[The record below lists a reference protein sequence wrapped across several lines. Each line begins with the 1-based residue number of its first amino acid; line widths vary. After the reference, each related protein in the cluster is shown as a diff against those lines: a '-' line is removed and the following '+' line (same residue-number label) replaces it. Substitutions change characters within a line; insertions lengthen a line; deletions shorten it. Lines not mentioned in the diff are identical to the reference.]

1 MGSAR
6 RHRTVRSVRRSRRK
20 GPHPALQARC
30 AWASPALAGEGVRSR
45 RSLGGEG
52 LLLPFPLLFLIIFFY
67 APIANL
73 LREGLTKD
81 GAFSLEFVRKI
92 LADDYFQ
99 HVILFTLWQALLSTL
114 ASIILGL
121 PLAYILTRYDFPLK
135 RAVRALTIVPFVL
148 PAITVALGFALLF
161 GRNGYLNQ
169 FLMKLFGLSE
179 PPLPIMYSLT
189 GIVLAHAF
197 YNAPIITRTVHAAWE
212 RLDPRYEESARTL
225 GASRFYVFKD
235 ITLPMILPGLLSGA
249 ALVFIFCFLSF
260 PIVLSVGGGRFSTIE
275 VEIYTRVVT
284 RLDPE
289 FINYK
294 LGAALALIGLM
305 LSLGMTY
312 LYLRLQGSFAR
323 QAEHVRPRS
332 TIPLFVGVR
341 DLLRPAK
348 ILLWLY
354 VLVSVLLFVGPVLAI
369 VIDSFWEDTPGGGR
383 WTLRWYSYIFTPD
396 YEALLGDSPLQ
407 AILNSLGFG
416 LGATMIAVPL
426 GLIFAY
432 MIARLRWAGRRLFD
446 TLLMAPLATSSIVLA
461 FALLRAFNAPPFKL
475 AGTAT
480 AVIIAHAV
488 IIFPFVVRALVPV
501 LENLDMKIVEMARS
515 LGASRWRALREIELP
530 LVAGGLIA
538 GAVFAF
544 ALSLGEM
551 SATLMLARPGLN
563 TMPVAVYRFLSQ
575 HSLGAPSAMS
585 TVMIAVSALAFILLE
600 RWGERIFKH
609 F

>member
-1 MGSAR
+1 MRLFG
-6 RHRTVRSVRRSRRK
+6 RK
-20 GPHPALQARC
+20 GPHL
-30 AWASPALAGEGVRSR
+30 ALAGIPLPWLTHGRGVR
-45 RSLGGEG
+45 GEG
-52 LLLPFPLLFLIIFFY
+52 LVLLLPLLFLVVFFY

-73 LREGLTKD
+73 LREGLTRD
-81 GAFSLEFVRKI
+81 DTLSLEFVRKI
-92 LADDYFQ
+92 LTDDYFQ

-114 ASIILGL
+114 ASIALGL
-121 PLAYILTRYDFPLK
+121 PLAYILTHYEFPLK
-135 RAVRALTIVPFVL
+135 RVVRSLTIVPFVL

-169 FLMKLFGLSE
+169 FLMNLFGLSE

-212 RLDPRYEESARTL
+212 RLDPRYEESARAL

-235 ITLPMILPGLLSGA
+235 VTLPMILPGLLSGA

-284 RLDPE
+284 MLDPQ
-289 FINYK
+289 FLNYK
-294 LGAALALIGLM
+294 IGAALALIGLV

-312 LYLRLQGSFAR
+312 IYLRLQGSFAR
-323 QAEHVRPRS
+323 QAEHVRPRP
-332 TIPLFVGVR
+332 TVPLFAGLK
-341 DLLRPAK
+341 DFLRPTK
-348 ILLWLY
+348 LLLWLY
-354 VLVSVLLFVGPVLAI
+354 VLCSALIFVGPMLAI
-369 VIDSFWEDTPGGGR
+369 VVDSLWEETTR
-383 WTLRWYSYIFTPD
+383 HWTLRWYTYIFTPN
-396 YEALLGDSPLQ
+396 YEALLGDSPLK
-407 AILNSLGFG
+407 AILNSLSFG
-416 LGATMIAVPL
+416 LGATAIAVPL

-461 FALLRAFNAPPFKL
+461 FALLRTFSAPPVRL
-475 AGTAT
+475 VGTAT

-488 IIFPFVVRALVPV
+488 IIFPFIVRALVPV
-501 LENLDMKIVEMARS
+501 LENLDQRLVEIARS

-530 LVAGGLIA
+530 LVATGLIA

-600 RWGERIFKH
+600 RWGERVFKN

>member
-1 MGSAR
+1 MR
-6 RHRTVRSVRRSRRK
+6 R
-20 GPHPALQARC
+20 
-30 AWASPALAGEGVRSR
+30 W
-45 RSLGGEG
+45 GGEQ
-52 LLLPFPLLFLIIFFY
+52 LLLALPVLFLVVFFY
-67 APIANL
+67 GPIANL

-81 GAFSLEFVRKI
+81 GAFSLEFLWAV
-92 LADDYFQ
+92 LTDDYFR

-114 ASIILGL
+114 ASIALGL
-121 PLAYILTRYDFPLK
+121 PLAFILTHYDFPLK
-135 RAVRALTIVPFVL
+135 RIVRALTIVPFVL
-148 PAITVALGFALLF
+148 PAITVALGFVLLF

-169 FLMKLFGLSE
+169 FLMHLFGLSE

-212 RLDPRYEESARTL
+212 RLDPRYEESARAL
-225 GASRFYVFKD
+225 GASRFFVFKD

-284 RLDPE
+284 RLDPQ
-289 FINYK
+289 FVNYK
-294 LGAALALIGLM
+294 IGAALALVGLV
-305 LSLGMTY
+305 LSLAVTY
-312 LYLRLQGSFAR
+312 LYLRLQGSLAL
-323 QAEHVRPRS
+323 QTEQLRPRP
-332 TIPLFVGVR
+332 TAPLFAGVR

-348 ILLWLY
+348 LLVWLY
-354 VLVSVLLFVGPVLAI
+354 VLISVILFVGPVAAI
-369 VIDSFWEDTPGGGR
+369 VVDSLREETAEGAR
-383 WTLRWYSYIFTPD
+383 WTLRWYSYIFTPN
-396 YEALLGDSPLQ
+396 YEALVGDSPLR
-407 AILNSLGFG
+407 AIVNSLIFG
-416 LGATMIAVPL
+416 LGATAIAVPL

-432 MIARLRWAGRRLFD
+432 VIARLRLDRSSCRRRRQGVQSRRSLVD

-461 FALLRAFNAPPFKL
+461 FALLRAFNAPPL
-475 AGTAT
+475 RLVGTAT

-488 IIFPFVVRALVPV
+488 IIFPFIVRALVPI
-501 LENLDMKIVEMARS
+501 LESLDVRLTEMARS
-515 LGASRWRALREIELP
+515 LGAGRFRALRDIELP
-530 LVAGGLIA
+530 LVATGLIA

-551 SATLMLARPGLN
+551 SATLMLARPGLS

-585 TVMIAVSALAFILLE
+585 VVMIAVSAIAFILLE
-600 RWGERIFKH
+600 RWGERALRF
-609 F
+609 

>member
-1 MGSAR
+1 MSTR
-6 RHRTVRSVRRSRRK
+6 R
-20 GPHPALQARC
+20 
-30 AWASPALAGEGVRSR
+30 W
-45 RSLGGEG
+45 GGEQ
-52 LLLPFPLLFLIIFFY
+52 LLLALPLLFLVVFFY
-67 APIANL
+67 GPIANL

-81 GAFSLEFVRKI
+81 GTLSLEFVRQI
-92 LADDYFQ
+92 LTDDYFRY
-99 HVILFTLWQALLSTL
+99 VILFTLWQASLSTL
-114 ASIILGL
+114 ASIALGL
-121 PLAYILTRYDFPLK
+121 PLAYILTHYDFPLK
-135 RAVRALTIVPFVL
+135 RIVRALTIVPFVL

-169 FLMKLFGLSE
+169 FLMNLFGLSE

-212 RLDPRYEESARTL
+212 RLDPRYEESAWAL
-225 GASRFYVFKD
+225 GASRFFVFKD

-284 RLDPE
+284 RLDPQ
-289 FINYK
+289 FLNYK
-294 LGAALALIGLM
+294 IGAALALVGLV
-305 LSLGMTY
+305 LSLAVTY
-312 LYLRLQGSFAR
+312 LYLRVQGSFAR
-323 QAEHVRPRS
+323 QTEQLQLRP
-332 TIPLFVGVR
+332 TVPLFAGVR
-341 DLLRPAK
+341 DLLHPTK

-354 VLVSVLLFVGPVLAI
+354 VLVSVLIFVGPVVAI
-369 VIDSFWEDTPGGGR
+369 VADSLWVDTPTGGH

-396 YEALLGDSPLQ
+396 YEAIVGDSPLR
-407 AILNSLGFG
+407 AIVNSLSFG
-416 LGATMIAVPL
+416 LGATAIAVPL

-432 MIARLRWAGRRLFD
+432 VIARLRWAGRRLLD

-461 FALLRAFNAPPFKL
+461 FALLRAFNAPPL
-475 AGTAT
+475 RLVGTAT

-488 IIFPFVVRALVPV
+488 IIFPFIVRALVPV
-501 LENLDMKIVEMARS
+501 LENLDIRLVEMARG

-530 LVAGGLIA
+530 LVATGLIA

-585 TVMIAVSALAFILLE
+585 VVMIAVSAIAFILLE
-600 RWGERIFKH
+600 RWGERALKF
-609 F
+609 

>member
-1 MGSAR
+1 MR
-6 RHRTVRSVRRSRRK
+6 R
-20 GPHPALQARC
+20 
-30 AWASPALAGEGVRSR
+30 W
-45 RSLGGEG
+45 GGEQ
-52 LLLPFPLLFLIIFFY
+52 LLLALPVLFLVVFFY
-67 APIANL
+67 GPIANL

-81 GAFSLEFVRKI
+81 GAFSLEFLWTV
-92 LADDYFQ
+92 LTDDYFR

-114 ASIILGL
+114 ASIALGL
-121 PLAYILTRYDFPLK
+121 PLAFILTHYDFPLK
-135 RAVRALTIVPFVL
+135 RVVRALTIVPFVL

-169 FLMKLFGLSE
+169 LLMHLFGLSE

-212 RLDPRYEESARTL
+212 RLDPRYEESARAL
-225 GASRFYVFKD
+225 GASRFFVFKD

-284 RLDPE
+284 RLDPQ
-289 FINYK
+289 FVNYK
-294 LGAALALIGLM
+294 IGAALALVGLV
-305 LSLGMTY
+305 LSLAVTY
-312 LYLRLQGSFAR
+312 LYLRLQGSLAR
-323 QAEHVRPRS
+323 QTEQLRPRP
-332 TIPLFVGVR
+332 TAPLFAGVR

-348 ILLWLY
+348 LLVWLY
-354 VLVSVLLFVGPVLAI
+354 VLISVILFVGPVAAI
-369 VIDSFWEDTPGGGR
+369 VVDSLREETAEGAR
-383 WTLRWYSYIFTPD
+383 WTLRWYSYIFTPN
-396 YEALLGDSPLQ
+396 YEALVGDSPLR
-407 AILNSLGFG
+407 AIVNSLIFG
-416 LGATMIAVPL
+416 LGATAIAVPL

-432 MIARLRWAGRRLFD
+432 VIARLHWAGRRLFD

-461 FALLRAFNAPPFKL
+461 FALLRAFNAPPL
-475 AGTAT
+475 RLVGTAT

-488 IIFPFVVRALVPV
+488 IIFPFIVRALVPI
-501 LENLDMKIVEMARS
+501 LESLDVRLTEMARS
-515 LGASRWRALREIELP
+515 LGAGRFRALRDIELP
-530 LVAGGLIA
+530 LVATGLIA

-551 SATLMLARPGLN
+551 SATLMLARPGLS

-585 TVMIAVSALAFILLE
+585 VVMIAVSAIAFILLE
-600 RWGERIFKH
+600 RWGERALRF
-609 F
+609 

>member
-1 MGSAR
+1 MR
-6 RHRTVRSVRRSRRK
+6 R
-20 GPHPALQARC
+20 
-30 AWASPALAGEGVRSR
+30 W
-45 RSLGGEG
+45 GGEQ
-52 LLLPFPLLFLIIFFY
+52 LLLALPVLFLVVFFY
-67 APIANL
+67 GPIANL

-81 GAFSLEFVRKI
+81 GAFSLEFLWAV
-92 LADDYFQ
+92 LTDDYFR

-114 ASIILGL
+114 ASIALGL
-121 PLAYILTRYDFPLK
+121 PLAFILTHYDFPLK
-135 RAVRALTIVPFVL
+135 RIVRALTIVPFVL

-169 FLMKLFGLSE
+169 FLMHLFGLSE

-212 RLDPRYEESARTL
+212 RLDPRYEESARAL
-225 GASRFYVFKD
+225 GASRFFVFKD

-284 RLDPE
+284 RLDPQ
-289 FINYK
+289 FVNYK
-294 LGAALALIGLM
+294 IGAALALVGLV
-305 LSLGMTY
+305 LSLAVTY
-312 LYLRLQGSFAR
+312 LYLRLQGSLAR
-323 QAEHVRPRS
+323 QTEQLRPRP
-332 TIPLFVGVR
+332 TAPLFAGVR
-341 DLLRPAK
+341 DLLRPTK
-348 ILLWLY
+348 LLVWLY
-354 VLVSVLLFVGPVLAI
+354 VLVSVILFVGPVAAI
-369 VIDSFWEDTPGGGR
+369 VVDSLREETAEGAR
-383 WTLRWYSYIFTPD
+383 WTLRWYSYIFTPN
-396 YEALLGDSPLQ
+396 YEALVGDSPLR
-407 AILNSLGFG
+407 AIVNSLIFG
-416 LGATMIAVPL
+416 LGATAIAVPL

-432 MIARLRWAGRRLFD
+432 VIARLRLDRSSCRRRRQGVQSRRSLVD

-461 FALLRAFNAPPFKL
+461 FALLRAFNAPPL
-475 AGTAT
+475 RLVGSST

-488 IIFPFVVRALVPV
+488 IIFPFIVRALVPI
-501 LENLDMKIVEMARS
+501 LESLDVRLTEMARS
-515 LGASRWRALREIELP
+515 LGAGRFRALRDIELP
-530 LVAGGLIA
+530 LVATGLIA

-551 SATLMLARPGLN
+551 SATLMLARPGLS

-585 TVMIAVSALAFILLE
+585 VVMIAVSAIAFILLE
-600 RWGERIFKH
+600 RWGERALKF
-609 F
+609 

>member
-1 MGSAR
+1 MR
-6 RHRTVRSVRRSRRK
+6 R
-20 GPHPALQARC
+20 
-30 AWASPALAGEGVRSR
+30 W
-45 RSLGGEG
+45 GGEQ
-52 LLLPFPLLFLIIFFY
+52 LLLALPVLFLVVFFY
-67 APIANL
+67 GPIANL

-81 GAFSLEFVRKI
+81 GAFSLEFLWTV
-92 LADDYFQ
+92 LTDDYFR

-114 ASIILGL
+114 ASIALGL
-121 PLAYILTRYDFPLK
+121 PLAFILTHYDFPLK
-135 RAVRALTIVPFVL
+135 RIVRALTIVPFVL

-169 FLMKLFGLSE
+169 FLMHLFGLSE

-212 RLDPRYEESARTL
+212 RLDPRYEESARAL
-225 GASRFYVFKD
+225 GASRFFVFKD

-284 RLDPE
+284 RLDPQ
-289 FINYK
+289 FVNYK
-294 LGAALALIGLM
+294 IGAALALVGLV
-305 LSLGMTY
+305 LSLAVTY
-312 LYLRLQGSFAR
+312 LYLRLQGSLAR
-323 QAEHVRPRS
+323 QTEQLRPRP
-332 TIPLFVGVR
+332 TAPLFAGVR
-341 DLLRPAK
+341 DLLRPTK
-348 ILLWLY
+348 LLVWLY
-354 VLVSVLLFVGPVLAI
+354 VLISVILFVGPVAAI
-369 VIDSFWEDTPGGGR
+369 VVDSLREETVEGAR
-383 WTLRWYSYIFTPD
+383 WTLRWYSYIFTPN
-396 YEALLGDSPLQ
+396 YEALVGDSPLR
-407 AILNSLGFG
+407 AIVNSLIFG
-416 LGATMIAVPL
+416 LGATAIAVPL

-432 MIARLRWAGRRLFD
+432 VIARLHWAGRRLFD

-461 FALLRAFNAPPFKL
+461 FALLRAFNAPPL
-475 AGTAT
+475 RLVGTAT

-488 IIFPFVVRALVPV
+488 IIFPFIVRALVPI
-501 LENLDMKIVEMARS
+501 LESLDVRLTEMARS
-515 LGASRWRALREIELP
+515 LGASRWRVLRDIELP
-530 LVAGGLIA
+530 LVATGLIA

-551 SATLMLARPGLN
+551 SATLMLARPGLS

-585 TVMIAVSALAFILLE
+585 VVMIAVSAIAFILLE
-600 RWGERIFKH
+600 RWGERALRF
-609 F
+609 

>member
-1 MGSAR
+1 MR
-6 RHRTVRSVRRSRRK
+6 R
-20 GPHPALQARC
+20 
-30 AWASPALAGEGVRSR
+30 W
-45 RSLGGEG
+45 GGEQ
-52 LLLPFPLLFLIIFFY
+52 LLLALPVLFLVVFFY
-67 APIANL
+67 GPIANL

-81 GAFSLEFVRKI
+81 GAFSLEFLWAV
-92 LADDYFQ
+92 LTDDYFR

-114 ASIILGL
+114 ASIALGL
-121 PLAYILTRYDFPLK
+121 PLAFILTHYDFPLK
-135 RAVRALTIVPFVL
+135 RIVRALTIVPFVL

-169 FLMKLFGLSE
+169 FLMHLFGLSE

-212 RLDPRYEESARTL
+212 RLDPRYEESARAL
-225 GASRFYVFKD
+225 GASRFFVFKD

-284 RLDPE
+284 RLDPQ
-289 FINYK
+289 FVNYK
-294 LGAALALIGLM
+294 IGAALALVGLV
-305 LSLGMTY
+305 LSLAVTY
-312 LYLRLQGSFAR
+312 LYLRLQGSLAL
-323 QAEHVRPRS
+323 QTEQLRPRP
-332 TIPLFVGVR
+332 TAPLFAGVR

-348 ILLWLY
+348 LLVWLY
-354 VLVSVLLFVGPVLAI
+354 VLISVILFVGPVAAI
-369 VIDSFWEDTPGGGR
+369 VVDSLREETAEGAR
-383 WTLRWYSYIFTPD
+383 WTLRWYSYIFTPN
-396 YEALLGDSPLQ
+396 YEALVGDSPLR
-407 AILNSLGFG
+407 AIVNSLIFG
-416 LGATMIAVPL
+416 LGATAIAVPL

-432 MIARLRWAGRRLFD
+432 VIARLRLDRSSCRRRRQGVQSRRSLVD

-461 FALLRAFNAPPFKL
+461 FALLRAFNAPPL
-475 AGTAT
+475 RLVGTAT

-488 IIFPFVVRALVPV
+488 IIFPFIVRALVPI
-501 LENLDMKIVEMARS
+501 LESLDVRLTEMARS
-515 LGASRWRALREIELP
+515 LGAGRFRALRDIELP
-530 LVAGGLIA
+530 LVATGLIA

-551 SATLMLARPGLN
+551 SATLMLARPGLS

-585 TVMIAVSALAFILLE
+585 VVMIAVSAIAFILLE
-600 RWGERIFKH
+600 RWGERALRF
-609 F
+609 

>member
-1 MGSAR
+1 MR
-6 RHRTVRSVRRSRRK
+6 R
-20 GPHPALQARC
+20 
-30 AWASPALAGEGVRSR
+30 W
-45 RSLGGEG
+45 GGEQ
-52 LLLPFPLLFLIIFFY
+52 LLLALPVLFLVVFFY
-67 APIANL
+67 GPIANL

-81 GAFSLEFVRKI
+81 GAFSLEFLWTV
-92 LADDYFQ
+92 LTDDYFR

-114 ASIILGL
+114 ASIALGL
-121 PLAYILTRYDFPLK
+121 PLAFILTHYDFPLK
-135 RAVRALTIVPFVL
+135 RIVRALTIVPFVL

-169 FLMKLFGLSE
+169 LLMHLFGLSE

-212 RLDPRYEESARTL
+212 RLDPRYEESARAL
-225 GASRFYVFKD
+225 GASRFFVFKD

-284 RLDPE
+284 RLDPQ
-289 FINYK
+289 FVNYK
-294 LGAALALIGLM
+294 IGAALALVGLV
-305 LSLGMTY
+305 LSLAVTY
-312 LYLRLQGSFAR
+312 LYLRLQGGLAR
-323 QAEHVRPRS
+323 QTEQLRPRP
-332 TIPLFVGVR
+332 TAPLFAGVR
-341 DLLRPAK
+341 DLLRPTK
-348 ILLWLY
+348 LLVWLY
-354 VLVSVLLFVGPVLAI
+354 VLISVILFVGPVAAI
-369 VIDSFWEDTPGGGR
+369 VVDSLREETAEGAR
-383 WTLRWYSYIFTPD
+383 WTLRWYSYIFTPN
-396 YEALLGDSPLQ
+396 YEALVGDSPLR
-407 AILNSLGFG
+407 AIVNSLSFG
-416 LGATMIAVPL
+416 LGATAIAVPL

-432 MIARLRWAGRRLFD
+432 VIARLHWAGRRLFD

-461 FALLRAFNAPPFKL
+461 FALLRAFNAPPL
-475 AGTAT
+475 RLVGSST

-488 IIFPFVVRALVPV
+488 IIFPFIVRALVPI
-501 LENLDMKIVEMARS
+501 LESLDVRLTEMARS
-515 LGASRWRALREIELP
+515 LGAGRFRVLRDIELP
-530 LVAGGLIA
+530 LVATGLIA

-551 SATLMLARPGLN
+551 SATLMLARPGLS

-585 TVMIAVSALAFILLE
+585 VVMIAVSAIAFILLE
-600 RWGERIFKH
+600 RWGERALRF
-609 F
+609 

>member
-1 MGSAR
+1 M
-6 RHRTVRSVRRSRRK
+6 
-20 GPHPALQARC
+20 
-30 AWASPALAGEGVRSR
+30 
-45 RSLGGEG
+45 
-52 LLLPFPLLFLIIFFY
+52 LFLIVFFY
-67 APIANL
+67 GPVANL

-81 GAFSLEFVRKI
+81 GVFSLDFVIQI
-92 LADDYFQ
+92 LTDDYFR

-114 ASIILGL
+114 ASIVLGL
-121 PLAYILTRYDFPLK
+121 PLAYILAHYEFPLK
-135 RAVRALTIVPFVL
+135 RVIRALTIVPFVL

-169 FLMKLFGLSE
+169 LLMSLLGLSE

-212 RLDPRYEESARTL
+212 RLDPRYEESARAL

-284 RLDPE
+284 RLDPQ
-289 FINYK
+289 FLNYK
-294 LGAALALIGLM
+294 IGAALALIGLV
-305 LSLGMTY
+305 LSLAMTY
-312 LYLRLQGSFAR
+312 IYLRVQGSFAK
-323 QAEHVRPRS
+323 QAEHVRPRP
-332 TIPLFVGVR
+332 TIPLFAGAH
-341 DLLRPAK
+341 DLLRPTK
-348 ILLWLY
+348 VLLWLY
-354 VLVSVLLFVGPVLAI
+354 VLISLALFAGPMLAI
-369 VIDSFWEDTPGGGR
+369 VIDSLWEDTPVGGH

-396 YEALLGDSPLQ
+396 YEALLGDSPLR
-407 AILNSLGFG
+407 AIVNSISFG
-416 LGATMIAVPL
+416 LGATAIAVPL

-432 MIARLRWAGRRLFD
+432 LIARLRWVGRRLFD

-461 FALLRAFNAPPFKL
+461 FALLRAFSAPPLKL
-475 AGTAT
+475 VGTAT

-488 IIFPFVVRALVPV
+488 IIFPFIVRALVPV
-501 LENLDMKIVEMARS
+501 LENLDIKIVEMARS

-530 LVAGGLIA
+530 LAATGLVA

-600 RWGERIFKH
+600 RWGERALKNF
-609 F
+609 

>member
-1 MGSAR
+1 MR
-6 RHRTVRSVRRSRRK
+6 R
-20 GPHPALQARC
+20 
-30 AWASPALAGEGVRSR
+30 W
-45 RSLGGEG
+45 GGEQ
-52 LLLPFPLLFLIIFFY
+52 LLLALPVLFLVVFFY
-67 APIANL
+67 GPIANL

-81 GAFSLEFVRKI
+81 GAFSLEFLWAV
-92 LADDYFQ
+92 LTDDYFR

-114 ASIILGL
+114 ASIALGL
-121 PLAYILTRYDFPLK
+121 PLAFILTHYDFPLK
-135 RAVRALTIVPFVL
+135 RIVRALTIVPFVL
-148 PAITVALGFALLF
+148 PAITVALGFVLLF

-169 FLMKLFGLSE
+169 FLMHLFGLSE

-212 RLDPRYEESARTL
+212 RLDPRYEESARAL
-225 GASRFYVFKD
+225 GASRFFVFKD

-284 RLDPE
+284 RLDPQ
-289 FINYK
+289 FVNYK
-294 LGAALALIGLM
+294 IGAALALLGLV
-305 LSLGMTY
+305 LSLAVTY
-312 LYLRLQGSFAR
+312 LYLRLQGSLAR
-323 QAEHVRPRS
+323 QTEQLRPRP
-332 TIPLFVGVR
+332 TAPLFAGVR

-348 ILLWLY
+348 LLVWLY
-354 VLVSVLLFVGPVLAI
+354 VLISVILFVGPVAAI
-369 VIDSFWEDTPGGGR
+369 VVDSLREETAEGAR
-383 WTLRWYSYIFTPD
+383 WTLRWYSYIFTPN
-396 YEALLGDSPLQ
+396 YEALVGDSPLR
-407 AILNSLGFG
+407 AIVNSLIFG
-416 LGATMIAVPL
+416 LGATAIAVPL

-432 MIARLRWAGRRLFD
+432 VIARLRLDRSSCRRRRQGVQSRRSLVD

-461 FALLRAFNAPPFKL
+461 FALLRAFNAPPL
-475 AGTAT
+475 RLVGTAT

-488 IIFPFVVRALVPV
+488 IIFPFIVRALVPI
-501 LENLDMKIVEMARS
+501 LESLDVRLTEMARS
-515 LGASRWRALREIELP
+515 LGAGRFRALRDIELP
-530 LVAGGLIA
+530 LVATGLIA

-551 SATLMLARPGLN
+551 SATLMLARPGLS

-585 TVMIAVSALAFILLE
+585 VVMIAVSAIAFILLE
-600 RWGERIFKH
+600 RWGERALRF
-609 F
+609 

>member
-1 MGSAR
+1 VNMR
-6 RHRTVRSVRRSRRK
+6 R
-20 GPHPALQARC
+20 
-30 AWASPALAGEGVRSR
+30 W
-45 RSLGGEG
+45 GGEQ
-52 LLLPFPLLFLIIFFY
+52 LLLALPVLFLVVFFY
-67 APIANL
+67 GPIANL

-81 GAFSLEFVRKI
+81 GAFSLEFLWTV
-92 LADDYFQ
+92 LTDDYFR

-114 ASIILGL
+114 ASIALGL
-121 PLAYILTRYDFPLK
+121 PLAFILTHYDFPLK
-135 RAVRALTIVPFVL
+135 RVVRALTIVPFVL

-169 FLMKLFGLSE
+169 LLMNLFGLSE

-212 RLDPRYEESARTL
+212 RLDPRYEESARAL
-225 GASRFYVFKD
+225 GASRFFVFKD

-284 RLDPE
+284 RLDPQ
-289 FINYK
+289 FVNYK
-294 LGAALALIGLM
+294 IGAALALVGLV
-305 LSLGMTY
+305 LSLAVTY
-312 LYLRLQGSFAR
+312 LYLRLQGSLAR
-323 QAEHVRPRS
+323 QTEQLRPRP
-332 TIPLFVGVR
+332 TAPLFAGVR

-348 ILLWLY
+348 LLVWLY
-354 VLVSVLLFVGPVLAI
+354 VLISVILFVGPVAAI
-369 VIDSFWEDTPGGGR
+369 VVDSLREETAEGAR
-383 WTLRWYSYIFTPD
+383 WTLRWYSYIFTPN
-396 YEALLGDSPLQ
+396 YEALVGDSPLR
-407 AILNSLGFG
+407 AIINSLSFG
-416 LGATMIAVPL
+416 LGATAIAVPL

-432 MIARLRWAGRRLFD
+432 VIARLHWAGRRLFD

-461 FALLRAFNAPPFKL
+461 FALLRAFNAPPL
-475 AGTAT
+475 RLVGTAT

-488 IIFPFVVRALVPV
+488 IIFPFIVRALVPI
-501 LENLDMKIVEMARS
+501 LESLDVRLTEMARS
-515 LGASRWRALREIELP
+515 LGAGRFRALRDIELP
-530 LVAGGLIA
+530 LVATGLIA

-551 SATLMLARPGLN
+551 SATLMLARPGLS

-585 TVMIAVSALAFILLE
+585 VVMIAVSAIAFILLE
-600 RWGERIFKH
+600 RWGERALRF
-609 F
+609 

>member
-1 MGSAR
+1 VNMR
-6 RHRTVRSVRRSRRK
+6 R
-20 GPHPALQARC
+20 
-30 AWASPALAGEGVRSR
+30 W
-45 RSLGGEG
+45 GGEQ
-52 LLLPFPLLFLIIFFY
+52 LLLALPVLFLVVFFY
-67 APIANL
+67 GPIANL

-81 GAFSLEFVRKI
+81 GAFSLEFLWTV
-92 LADDYFQ
+92 LTDDYFR

-114 ASIILGL
+114 ASIALGL
-121 PLAYILTRYDFPLK
+121 PLAFILTHYDFPLK
-135 RAVRALTIVPFVL
+135 RIVRALTIVPFVL

-169 FLMKLFGLSE
+169 LLMHLFGLSE

-212 RLDPRYEESARTL
+212 RLDPRYEESARAL
-225 GASRFYVFKD
+225 GASRFFVFKD

-284 RLDPE
+284 RLDPQ
-289 FINYK
+289 FVNYK
-294 LGAALALIGLM
+294 IGAALALVGLV
-305 LSLGMTY
+305 LSLAVTY
-312 LYLRLQGSFAR
+312 LYLRLQGGLAR
-323 QAEHVRPRS
+323 QTEQLRPRP
-332 TIPLFVGVR
+332 TAPLFAGVR
-341 DLLRPAK
+341 DLLRPTK
-348 ILLWLY
+348 LLVWLY
-354 VLVSVLLFVGPVLAI
+354 VLISVILFVGPVAAI
-369 VIDSFWEDTPGGGR
+369 VVDSLREETAEGAR
-383 WTLRWYSYIFTPD
+383 WTLRWYSYIFTPN
-396 YEALLGDSPLQ
+396 YEALVGDSPLR
-407 AILNSLGFG
+407 AIVNSLSFG
-416 LGATMIAVPL
+416 LGATAIAVPL

-432 MIARLRWAGRRLFD
+432 VIARLHWAGRRLFD

-461 FALLRAFNAPPFKL
+461 FALLRAFNAPPL
-475 AGTAT
+475 RLVGSST

-488 IIFPFVVRALVPV
+488 IIFPFIVRALVPI
-501 LENLDMKIVEMARS
+501 LESLDVRLTEMARS
-515 LGASRWRALREIELP
+515 LGAGRFRVLRDIELP
-530 LVAGGLIA
+530 LVATGLIA

-551 SATLMLARPGLN
+551 SATLMLARPGLS

-585 TVMIAVSALAFILLE
+585 VVMIAVSAIAFILLE
-600 RWGERIFKH
+600 RWGERALRF
-609 F
+609 

>member
-1 MGSAR
+1 MGQAC
-6 RHRTVRSVRRSRRK
+6 RHGTVNKVSLTSPPAPLLKREGRAPFPLGK
-20 GPHPALQARC
+20 GVWGL
-30 AWASPALAGEGVRSR
+30 
-45 RSLGGEG
+45 G
-52 LLLPFPLLFLIIFFY
+52 LLLLPLLFLVIFFY

-81 GAFSLEFVRKI
+81 GAFSLEFVQKI
-92 LADDYFQ
+92 LTDDYFQ
-99 HVILFTLWQALLSTL
+99 HVILFTFWQALLSTL
-114 ASIILGL
+114 ASIVLGL
-121 PLAYILTRYDFPLK
+121 PLAYILTHYDFPLK
-135 RAVRALTIVPFVL
+135 RAIRSLTIVPFVL

-169 FLMKLFGLSE
+169 FLMNLFGLSE
-179 PPLPIMYSLT
+179 PPLPIMYSLA

-212 RLDPRYEESARTL
+212 RLDPRYEESARAL
-225 GASRFYVFKD
+225 GASRFHVFKD
-235 ITLPMILPGLLSGA
+235 VTLPMILPGLLSGA

-284 RLDPE
+284 RLDPQ

-294 LGAALALIGLM
+294 IGAVLALIGLV

-312 LYLRLQGSFAR
+312 IYLRLQGSFAR
-323 QAEHVRPRS
+323 QVEQLRPRP
-332 TIPLFVGVR
+332 TVPLFVGVK
-341 DLLRPAK
+341 DLLRPTK
-348 ILLWLY
+348 LLLWLY
-354 VLVSVLLFVGPVLAI
+354 VLLSFLLFVGPVLAI
-369 VIDSFWEDTPGGGR
+369 VADSLWEDGR

-407 AILNSLGFG
+407 AIVNSVSFG
-416 LGATMIAVPL
+416 LGATVIAVPL
-426 GLIFAY
+426 GLTFAY
-432 MIARLRWAGRRLFD
+432 VIARARWGGRRIFD
-446 TLLMAPLATSSIVLA
+446 TLLMAPLAMSSIVLA
-461 FALLRAFNAPPFKL
+461 FAFLRAFNAPPL
-475 AGTAT
+475 RLVGTAT
-480 AVIIAHAV
+480 AVVIAHAV

-501 LENLDMKIVEMARS
+501 LENLDLKIVEMARS
-515 LGASRWRALREIELP
+515 LGASRWRVLREIELP
-530 LVAGGLIA
+530 LVATGLLA

-585 TVMIAVSALAFILLE
+585 VVMIAVSALAFIVLE
-600 RWGERIFKH
+600 RLGEKALKL
-609 F
+609 

>member
-1 MGSAR
+1 MR
-6 RHRTVRSVRRSRRK
+6 R
-20 GPHPALQARC
+20 
-30 AWASPALAGEGVRSR
+30 W
-45 RSLGGEG
+45 GGEQ
-52 LLLPFPLLFLIIFFY
+52 LLLALPVLFLVVFFY
-67 APIANL
+67 GPIANL

-81 GAFSLEFVRKI
+81 GAFSLEFLWTV
-92 LADDYFQ
+92 LTDDYFR

-114 ASIILGL
+114 ASIALGL
-121 PLAYILTRYDFPLK
+121 PLAFILTHYDFPLK
-135 RAVRALTIVPFVL
+135 RVVRALTIVPFVL

-169 FLMKLFGLSE
+169 FLMHLFGLSE

-212 RLDPRYEESARTL
+212 RLDPRYEESARAL
-225 GASRFYVFKD
+225 GASRFFVFKD

-284 RLDPE
+284 RLDPQ
-289 FINYK
+289 FVNYK
-294 LGAALALIGLM
+294 IGAALALVGLV
-305 LSLGMTY
+305 LSLAVTY
-312 LYLRLQGSFAR
+312 LYLRLQGSLAR
-323 QAEHVRPRS
+323 QTEQLRPRP
-332 TIPLFVGVR
+332 TAPLFAGVR
-341 DLLRPAK
+341 DLLRPTK
-348 ILLWLY
+348 LLVWLY
-354 VLVSVLLFVGPVLAI
+354 VLISVILFVGPVAAI
-369 VIDSFWEDTPGGGR
+369 VVDSLREETAEGAR
-383 WTLRWYSYIFTPD
+383 WTLRWYSYIFTPN
-396 YEALLGDSPLQ
+396 YEALVGDSPLR
-407 AILNSLGFG
+407 AIVNSLIFG
-416 LGATMIAVPL
+416 LGATAIAVPL

-432 MIARLRWAGRRLFD
+432 VIARLRQTSSGLYAFASHWLAKMKPTRSVRSLVD

-461 FALLRAFNAPPFKL
+461 FALLRAFNAPPL
-475 AGTAT
+475 RLVGSST

-488 IIFPFVVRALVPV
+488 IIFPFIVRALVPI
-501 LENLDMKIVEMARS
+501 LESLDVRLTEMARS
-515 LGASRWRALREIELP
+515 LGASRWRVLRDIELP
-530 LVAGGLIA
+530 LVATGLIA

-551 SATLMLARPGLN
+551 SATLMLARPGLS

-585 TVMIAVSALAFILLE
+585 VVMIAVSAIAFILLE
-600 RWGERIFKH
+600 RWGERALRF
-609 F
+609 

>member
-1 MGSAR
+1 MR
-6 RHRTVRSVRRSRRK
+6 R
-20 GPHPALQARC
+20 
-30 AWASPALAGEGVRSR
+30 W
-45 RSLGGEG
+45 GGEQ
-52 LLLPFPLLFLIIFFY
+52 LLLALPVLFLVVFFY
-67 APIANL
+67 GPIANL

-81 GAFSLEFVRKI
+81 GAFSLEFLWTV
-92 LADDYFQ
+92 LTDDYFR

-114 ASIILGL
+114 ASIALGL
-121 PLAYILTRYDFPLK
+121 PLAFILTHYDFPLK
-135 RAVRALTIVPFVL
+135 RIVRALTIVPFVL

-169 FLMKLFGLSE
+169 LLMHLFGLSE

-212 RLDPRYEESARTL
+212 RLDPRYEESARAL
-225 GASRFYVFKD
+225 GASRFFVFKD

-284 RLDPE
+284 RLDPQ
-289 FINYK
+289 FVNYK
-294 LGAALALIGLM
+294 IGAALALVGLV
-305 LSLGMTY
+305 LSLAVTY
-312 LYLRLQGSFAR
+312 LYLRLQGSLAR
-323 QAEHVRPRS
+323 QTEQLRPRP
-332 TIPLFVGVR
+332 TAPLFAGVR
-341 DLLRPAK
+341 DLLRPTK
-348 ILLWLY
+348 LLVWLY
-354 VLVSVLLFVGPVLAI
+354 VLISVILFVGPVAAI
-369 VIDSFWEDTPGGGR
+369 VVDSLREETAEEAR
-383 WTLRWYSYIFTPD
+383 WTLRWYSYIFTPN
-396 YEALLGDSPLQ
+396 YEALVGDSPLR
-407 AILNSLGFG
+407 AIVNSLIFG
-416 LGATMIAVPL
+416 LGATAIAVPL

-432 MIARLRWAGRRLFD
+432 VIARLHWAGRRLFD

-461 FALLRAFNAPPFKL
+461 FALLRAFNAPPL
-475 AGTAT
+475 RLVGTAT

-488 IIFPFVVRALVPV
+488 IIFPFIVRALVPI
-501 LENLDMKIVEMARS
+501 LESLDVRLTEMARS
-515 LGASRWRALREIELP
+515 LGAGRFRALRDIELP
-530 LVAGGLIA
+530 LVATGLIA

-551 SATLMLARPGLN
+551 SATLMLARPGLS

-585 TVMIAVSALAFILLE
+585 VVMIAVSAIAFILLE
-600 RWGERIFKH
+600 RWGERALRF
-609 F
+609 

>member
-1 MGSAR
+1 MR
-6 RHRTVRSVRRSRRK
+6 R
-20 GPHPALQARC
+20 
-30 AWASPALAGEGVRSR
+30 W
-45 RSLGGEG
+45 GGEQ
-52 LLLPFPLLFLIIFFY
+52 LLLALPVLFLVVFFY
-67 APIANL
+67 GPIANL

-81 GAFSLEFVRKI
+81 GAFSLEFLWAV
-92 LADDYFQ
+92 LTDDYFR

-114 ASIILGL
+114 ASIALGL
-121 PLAYILTRYDFPLK
+121 PLAFILTHYDFPLK
-135 RAVRALTIVPFVL
+135 RIVRALTIVPFVL

-169 FLMKLFGLSE
+169 LLMNLFGLSE

-212 RLDPRYEESARTL
+212 RLDPRYEESARAL
-225 GASRFYVFKD
+225 GASRFFVFKD

-284 RLDPE
+284 RLDPQ
-289 FINYK
+289 FVNYK
-294 LGAALALIGLM
+294 IGAALALVGLV
-305 LSLGMTY
+305 LSLAVTY
-312 LYLRLQGSFAR
+312 LYLRLQGSLAR
-323 QAEHVRPRS
+323 QTEQLRPRP
-332 TIPLFVGVR
+332 TAPLFAGVR
-341 DLLRPAK
+341 DLLRPTK
-348 ILLWLY
+348 LLVWLY
-354 VLVSVLLFVGPVLAI
+354 VLVSVILFVGPVAAI
-369 VIDSFWEDTPGGGR
+369 VVDSLREETAEGAR
-383 WTLRWYSYIFTPD
+383 WTLRWYSYIFTPN
-396 YEALLGDSPLQ
+396 YEALVGDSPLR
-407 AILNSLGFG
+407 AIINSLIFG
-416 LGATMIAVPL
+416 LGATAIAVPL

-432 MIARLRWAGRRLFD
+432 VIARLHWAGRRLFD

-461 FALLRAFNAPPFKL
+461 FALLRAFNAPPL
-475 AGTAT
+475 RLVGTAT

-488 IIFPFVVRALVPV
+488 IIFPFIVRALVPI
-501 LENLDMKIVEMARS
+501 LESLDVRLTEMARS
-515 LGASRWRALREIELP
+515 LGAGRFRALRDIELP
-530 LVAGGLIA
+530 LVATGLIA

-551 SATLMLARPGLN
+551 SATLMLARPGLS

-585 TVMIAVSALAFILLE
+585 VVMIAVSAIAFILLE
-600 RWGERIFKH
+600 RWGERALRF
-609 F
+609 

>member
-1 MGSAR
+1 VNMR
-6 RHRTVRSVRRSRRK
+6 R
-20 GPHPALQARC
+20 
-30 AWASPALAGEGVRSR
+30 W
-45 RSLGGEG
+45 GGEQ
-52 LLLPFPLLFLIIFFY
+52 LLLALPVLFLVVFFY
-67 APIANL
+67 GPIANL

-81 GAFSLEFVRKI
+81 GAFSLEFLWAV
-92 LADDYFQ
+92 LTDDYFR

-114 ASIILGL
+114 ASIALGL
-121 PLAYILTRYDFPLK
+121 PLAFILTHYDFPLK
-135 RAVRALTIVPFVL
+135 RIVRALTIVPFVL

-169 FLMKLFGLSE
+169 FLMHLFGLSE

-212 RLDPRYEESARTL
+212 RLDPRYEESARAL
-225 GASRFYVFKD
+225 GASRFFVFKD

-284 RLDPE
+284 RLDPQ
-289 FINYK
+289 FVNYK
-294 LGAALALIGLM
+294 IGAALALVGLV
-305 LSLGMTY
+305 LSLAVTY
-312 LYLRLQGSFAR
+312 LYLRLQGSLAL
-323 QAEHVRPRS
+323 QTEQLRPRP
-332 TIPLFVGVR
+332 TAPLFAGVR

-348 ILLWLY
+348 LLVWLY
-354 VLVSVLLFVGPVLAI
+354 VLISVILFVGPVAAI
-369 VIDSFWEDTPGGGR
+369 VVDSLREETAEGAR
-383 WTLRWYSYIFTPD
+383 WTLRWYSYIFTPN
-396 YEALLGDSPLQ
+396 YEALVGDSPLR
-407 AILNSLGFG
+407 AIVNSLIFG
-416 LGATMIAVPL
+416 LGATAIAVPL

-432 MIARLRWAGRRLFD
+432 VIARLRLDRSSCRRRRQGVQSRRSLVD

-461 FALLRAFNAPPFKL
+461 FALLRAFNAPPL
-475 AGTAT
+475 RLVGTAT

-488 IIFPFVVRALVPV
+488 IIFPFIVRALVPI
-501 LENLDMKIVEMARS
+501 LESLDVRLTEMARS
-515 LGASRWRALREIELP
+515 LGAGRFRALRDIELP
-530 LVAGGLIA
+530 LVATGLIA

-551 SATLMLARPGLN
+551 SATLMLARPGLS

-585 TVMIAVSALAFILLE
+585 VVMIAVSAIAFILLE
-600 RWGERIFKH
+600 RWGERALRF
-609 F
+609 